1 MDTHWIQLGLLMLA
15 LIDLR
20 VMQLVYRNY
29 KRYQASKAIAA
40 SKLAEAKRA
49 KLYNASILDRSH
61 N

>member
-29 KRYQASKAIAA
+29 KRYQESKAIAA
-40 SKLAEAKRA
+40 STLAVAKRA